1 MQRPRNL
8 VPVMVLIFATN
19 LAAGNPTKLEPLT
32 DSDFYDDGMPDSAK
46 VELGR
51 NLFFDKI
58 LSGNL
63 NTSCATCHHALTATS
78 DGLSLPVGEGGH
90 GLGITRDTGSGNAAI
105 HERVPRHSPTVF
117 NLGAKQF
124 VRMFH
129 DGRVERNPLAPS
141 GFDSP
146 ARDDL
151 PDGLD
156 NVLAVQAMF
165 PVTSSTEMAGQA
177 GENEQADAA
186 AINKLAGPGGVW
198 ELLAE
203 KLQVIDAYV
212 DLFKA
217 AYPNQI
223 EEPGDITYVHAANA
237 IAAFE
242 AKNWRF
248 DNSPFDHYLRGE
260 RTALSTDARHGMFL
274 FYGTAGCSEC
284 HSGALQTDHDF
295 HAIAMPQIGQGKGD
309 NLPGFSD
316 GHDDFG
322 FERVSGNPADRF
334 KFRTP
339 TLRNIIMTAPYGHAG
354 AFNTLE
360 GIVRHHLNPEMSLE
374 HYDQDQAVLPSS
386 DDLDH
391 YDFIV
396 MNDEVRRSA
405 IAEACELKPRKLR
418 EKDIHALLAFL
429 EALTDP
435 AAWDMRADVPSS
447 VPSGLPLAE

>member
-1 MQRPRNL
+1 MDRKGQTP
-8 VPVMVLIFATN
+8 PVI
-19 LAAGNPTKLEPLT
+19 
-32 DSDFYDDGMPDSAK
+32 
-46 VELGR
+46 
-51 NLFFDKI
+51 
-58 LSGNL
+58 
-63 NTSCATCHHALTATS
+63 
-78 DGLSLPVGEGGH
+78 
-90 GLGITRDTGSGNAAI
+90 
-105 HERVPRHSPTVF
+105 
-117 NLGAKQF
+117 
-124 VRMFH
+124 
-129 DGRVERNPLAPS
+129 AP
-141 GFDSP
+141 
-146 ARDDL
+146 
-151 PDGLD
+151 
-156 NVLAVQAMF
+156 
-165 PVTSSTEMAGQA
+165 
-177 GENEQADAA
+177 A

-203 KLQVIDAYV
+203 KLQVIDDYV

-217 AYPNQI
+217 AYPGQI

-248 DNSPFDHYLRGE
+248 DNSPFDRYLRGE

-374 HYDQDQAVLPSS
+374 HYDQDQAVWL
-386 DDLDH
+386 
-391 YDFIV
+391 IV
-396 MNDEVRRSA
+396 GGVR
-405 IAEACELKPRKLR
+405 
-418 EKDIHALLAFL
+418 
-429 EALTDP
+429 
-435 AAWDMRADVPSS
+435 
-447 VPSGLPLAE
+447 